1 MSKEKKFLYE
11 IDVRMVQRVVVA
23 AESQEEA
30 LEIAKSA
37 TVVLQVDDDKNKVV
51 LLGDDPAGNDTRDIN
66 LLAED
71 GTPEWDYYFR
81 GVN

>member
-51 LLGDDPAGNDTRDIN
+51 LLGDDPAGNDTGYIN

-71 GTPEWDYYFR
+71 GTSEWDYYFR